1 MLTWAFPFSETI
13 NYRSSENSWILK
25 SIIVT
30 GEYQKISIK
39 LISISGWW
47 LIYPS
52 EIYENQLGLFFPTE
66 WKNQINV
73 PNHQPDIIVL
83 KQKTII

>member
-1 MLTWAFPFSETI
+1 LDIKIHYCHWRIPKNI
-13 NYRSSENSWILK
+13 N
-25 SIIVT
+25 
-30 GEYQKISIK
+30 K

-52 EIYENQLGLFFPTE
+52 EKYENQLGLFFPTE